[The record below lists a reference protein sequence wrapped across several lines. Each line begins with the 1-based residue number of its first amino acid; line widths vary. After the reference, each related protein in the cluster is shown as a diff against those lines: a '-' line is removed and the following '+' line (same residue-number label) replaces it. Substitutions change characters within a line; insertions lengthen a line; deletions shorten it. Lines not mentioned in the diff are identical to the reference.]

1 MSRKLLIILGV
12 LGVFLLLTTVQLVAQ
27 DDEDDT
33 LVVSTFGF
41 NLDVIEE
48 NIKKPF
54 EELYGVEI
62 IYDTG
67 NNSDRL
73 AQLEELGE
81 NSEVDVIHLAGIFP
95 HQAKAL
101 ELLQEI
107 DPELLENYDELYEWA
122 QDPLGD
128 NMGVAYAINSHA
140 LAYRSDLI
148 EEPITSW
155 NDLLREDLQDYV
167 SVPDMSTTFG
177 PATIIMMGLAAGG
190 DPEDFEDY
198 TELGWEQMPTLADQ
212 LVTSYIRSSELVAL
226 YQEEEVWASP
236 YSSFARGNLI
246 NTELPIEFVIPEEGA
261 VGDPITVSITAA
273 SDNVDLAHKYIDF
286 IISHDIQ
293 LQEAVDLI
301 DSPTNMTVEV
311 PEEQAE
317 LLTYG
322 EDLIDSLVFMDQVEL
337 VEVIDDWLERWNE
350 IMLK

>member
-1 MSRKLLIILGV
+1 MHKKLIVIFTLIGLLV
-12 LGVFLLLTTVQLVAQ
+12 LASIPATSQ
-27 DDEDDT
+27 DKET
-33 LVVSTFGF
+33 LIVSTFGF
-41 NLDVIEE
+41 NLDVIEQ
-48 NIKKPF
+48 NIKIPF
-54 EELYGVEI
+54 EEMYDVEI

-73 AQLEELGE
+73 AQLAELGE

-95 HQAKAL
+95 HRAKAL
-101 ELLQEI
+101 ELFQAI
-107 DPELLENYDELYEWA
+107 DPELLESYDELYEWA

-128 NMGVAYAINSHA
+128 SMGVAYAINSHA

-148 EEPITSW
+148 EDPITSW
-155 NDLLREDLQDYV
+155 NDLLREDLTGFV

-177 PATIIMMGLAAGG
+177 PATIIMMGYAAGG

-198 TELGWEQMPTLADQ
+198 TEKGWEQMPALVDQ
-212 LVTSYIRSSELVAL
+212 IVTGYIRSSELVAL

-273 SDNVDLAHKYIDF
+273 SDNVELAHKYIDF
-286 IISHDIQ
+286 IISHDVQ
-293 LQEAVDLI
+293 LQEATDLI

-311 PEEQAE
+311 PEEQAA

-322 EDLIDSLVFMDQVEL
+322 DELLGSLVFMDQTAL
-337 VEVIDDWLERWNE
+337 VDVIDEWLERWNE
-350 IMLK
+350 IMLQ

>member
-1 MSRKLLIILGV
+1 MQVKQFRYVLIVMMLV
-12 LGVFLLLTTVQLVAQ
+12 VFSIPANTQ
-27 DDEDDT
+27 DSETQT

-41 NLDVIEE
+41 NLDIIEE
-48 NIKKPF
+48 NIKIPF
-54 EELYGVEI
+54 EEMYDVEI

-101 ELLQEI
+101 ELLQPV

-140 LAYRSDLI
+140 IAYRSDLV
-148 EEPITSW
+148 EEPLTSW
-155 NDLLREDLQDYV
+155 NDLLREDLTGFV

-177 PATIIMMGLAAGG
+177 PATVIMMGYATGA
-190 DPEDFEDY
+190 DPEDFEEY
-198 TELGWEQMPTLADQ
+198 TEAGWEQMPAMADQ
-212 LVTSYIRSSELVAL
+212 IVTAYIRSSELVAL

-246 NTELPIEFVIPEEGA
+246 GTELPIEFIIPEEGA

-273 SDNVDLAHKYIDF
+273 SDNVELAHAYIDF

-293 LQEAVDLI
+293 LQEAIDLI

-322 EDLIDSLVFMDQVEL
+322 EELLDSLVFMDQAML
-337 VEVIDDWLERWNE
+337 IDVIDEWLERWNE
-350 IMLK
+350 LMLQ